1 MAKFTI
7 AVYNYFKQHKIV
19 FYAVMLLSFA
29 FFAFFGQKMV
39 YEEDIT
45 KLLPS
50 DKEGDNSKE
59 MVFANLKVKDK
70 LFVVFKRLRKE

>member
-1 MAKFTI
+1 MAKITI
-7 AVYNYFKQHKIV
+7 AVYNYFKQHKFV

-29 FFAFFGQKMV
+29 TFVFFGQKMV

-50 DKEGDNSKE
+50 DENSDNSKE
-59 MVFANLKVKDK
+59 MVFANLKV
-70 LFVVFKRLRKE
+70 